1 MELTM
6 LLMVSVF
13 IAGLLSFFSPYIFP
27 VLPVYL
33 GILLDSDDSRSITI
47 FGKKLYWY
55 GIVKTLAFISGL
67 STIFIILGYGAGLLG
82 NILYAAWFRYLL
94 GAFVILLG
102 IHQMEIVTIKKLQFQ
117 KSVAF
122 QNKKDRNAVLN
133 AFCWELPLA
142 LVGRPV
148 LDQFLAR
155 CLP

>member
-13 IAGLLSFFSPYIFP
+13 IAGLLSFFSPCIFP

-67 STIFIILGYGAGLLG
+67 STIYF
-82 NILYAAWFRYLL
+82 N
-94 GAFVILLG
+94 
-102 IHQMEIVTIKKLQFQ
+102 
-117 KSVAF
+117 
-122 QNKKDRNAVLN
+122 
-133 AFCWELPLA
+133 
-142 LVGRPV
+142 GR
-148 LDQFLAR
+148 
-155 CLP
+155 

>member
-13 IAGLLSFFSPYIFP
+13 IAGLLSFFSPCIFP

-82 NILYAAWFRYLL
+82 NILYAA
-94 GAFVILLG
+94 
-102 IHQMEIVTIKKLQFQ
+102 
-117 KSVAF
+117 
-122 QNKKDRNAVLN
+122 
-133 AFCWELPLA
+133 
-142 LVGRPV
+142 
-148 LDQFLAR
+148 
-155 CLP
+155 